1 MPRHLSS
8 DRLLF
13 GSTLVLVLFGVL
25 MVFSASAMMAE
36 SRFGSGYY
44 FLSRQLIWAVFGLLV
59 LVGFMHFNYQRLSH
73 PAVVFPAFFLQLAL
87 LMAVLLWDDSQ
98 TVRRWLPLG
107 KFFLQP
113 SELSK
118 IILVIFMA
126 YFLEKR
132 QGRINDV
139 FRTLLPVGF
148 LTGVTVLLVLE
159 EPDLGTAGLL
169 ALTASAMLFAA
180 GMRVVYFGYL
190 AVASLIPLYFLVV
203 RVPYRYDRILAFL
216 NPYSDPLGR
225 GFQIIQSLTAVGSG
239 GVDGLGFMEGRQ
251 KLFYLPA
258 AHTDFV
264 FAVVGEELGFIG
276 CLAVLALFGV
286 ILWRGIRASLKCR
299 DEFGRLLALGL
310 TGLIIIQVLVNVS
323 VVVGIVPTKGLPLP
337 LLSYGGSSLV
347 SNMMALGI
355 LLNIS
360 QQSG

>member
-59 LVGFMHFNYQRLSH
+59 LVGFMHSNYKRLRH
-73 PAVVFPAFFLQLAL
+73 PAVVFPAFFLQLVL

-98 TVRRWLPLG
+98 TIRRWLPLG

-118 IILVIFMA
+118 IILVIFLA

-132 QGRINDV
+132 QGRINDLSH
-139 FRTLLPVGF
+139 TLLPVGF
-148 LTGVTVLLVLE
+148 LTGVTVLLVVQ
-159 EPDLGTAGLL
+159 EPDLGTAVLL
-169 ALTASAMLFAA
+169 VLTASAMLFAA
-180 GMRVVYFGYL
+180 GMRVIYFGYL
-190 AVASLIPLYFLVV
+190 FLASLIPLYFLVV
-203 RVPYRYDRILAFL
+203 KVPYRWDRILTFL

-239 GVDGLGFMEGRQ
+239 GMDGLGFMEGRQ

-276 CLAVLALFGV
+276 CLVVLALFGV

-310 TGLIIIQVLVNVS
+310 TALIIIQVLVNVS

-337 LLSYGGSSLV
+337 LVSYGGSSLV

-355 LLNIS
+355 LLNVS